1 MHAKSTLEIG
11 DMVIEE
17 RSAGCLNWV
26 KDGKTPIEHMFSGL
40 PKIADIR

>member
-26 KDGKTPIEHMFSGL
+26 KDGKTPIEGRYVGPCD
-40 PKIADIR
+40 PK